1 VLANYWRSINC
12 ATTQRY
18 IPKHI
23 TKGETKMTENE
34 IWDSQTNQPYDH
46 GAVMSLRNAVL
57 EMCGIE
63 HDATYLLCAYLQ
75 QAVSPQMFERITK
88 IVKMSDKE
96 VVEYFGLNKPQT
108 ETREQ

>member
-1 VLANYWRSINC
+1 
-12 ATTQRY
+12 
-18 IPKHI
+18 
-23 TKGETKMTENE
+23 MTENE

-88 IVKMSDKE
+88 LSRCQIKKL
-96 VVEYFGLNKPQT
+96 LNT
-108 ETREQ
+108 LA

>member
-1 VLANYWRSINC
+1 
-12 ATTQRY
+12 
-18 IPKHI
+18 
-23 TKGETKMTENE
+23 MTENN

-46 GAVMSLRNAVL
+46 AAVMSLRDAVL

-63 HDATYLLCAYLQ
+63 HDSTYLLCAYLQ